1 MEVTGPKAA
10 PQAEYSIDD
19 ILKNTKPQGG
29 GGFKR
34 VLGAIAGGAAN
45 IFFPGL
51 GGIIGGGLSGKLL
64 GSAMPGLGSET
75 TQFLQL
81 QRQMLQEQRTFDLMS
96 TILKIRHDSSM
107 SAIRNMKSS

>member
-1 MEVTGPKAA
+1 MEVTGPQA
-10 PQAEYSIDD
+10 PPPEYNIDE
-19 ILKNTKPQGG
+19 IIKNTKPKS

-34 VLGAIAGGAAN
+34 VLGTIAAGAAN

-51 GGIIGGGLSGKLL
+51 GGIIGGGISGKLL
-64 GSAMPGLGSET
+64 GAALPGLGSET

-107 SAIRNMKSS
+107 TAIRNMKTS